1 MRALILSTSSQNLK
15 KWRQKAQEAV
25 YTRNISYHR
34 AIKMTP
40 YEAVYDI
47 KSNREVYNSQN
58 SEANQEDPD
67 LRVNVDLK
75 EREDEEE

>member
-15 KWRQKAQEAV
+15 KWRQKAQEAA

-40 YEAVYDI
+40 YEAVNDI
-47 KSNREVYNSQN
+47 KSHREVYNSQN

-67 LRVNVDLK
+67 LRVNADLK

>member
-1 MRALILSTSSQNLK
+1 MRALILSTLSQNLK
-15 KWRQKAQEAV
+15 KWRQKVQEAA
-25 YTRNISYHR
+25 YTRNISCHR

-47 KSNREVYNSQN
+47 KSHRKVFNSQN

>member
-1 MRALILSTSSQNLK
+1 MRALILSTSSQNIK
-15 KWRQKAQEAV
+15 KLRQKAQEVA

-40 YEAVYDI
+40 YEAVYDM
-47 KSNREVYNSQN
+47 KSYREVYNSQN

-75 EREDEEE
+75 EPEDEEE